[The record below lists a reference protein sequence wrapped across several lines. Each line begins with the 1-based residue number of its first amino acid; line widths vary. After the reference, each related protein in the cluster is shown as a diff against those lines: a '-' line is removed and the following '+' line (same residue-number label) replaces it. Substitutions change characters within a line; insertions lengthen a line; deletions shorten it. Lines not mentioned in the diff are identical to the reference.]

1 MTATLCRMFAKTS
14 PWPLKV
20 VTLVVVVC
28 SQHASLPMHAS
39 TDSVLRPI
47 LYVLSGYILSTL
59 LPSVVFAMPNRSQTT
74 SYVVQTLLM
83 LKAVYCFLAC
93 LGAHGL
99 SQYEVV
105 SMQLI
110 MSHLLWAQ
118 SATLGAKQQIL
129 LYQRAVVVFN
139 RLFMLVL
146 VFLSACAPPHAGL
159 ENLPLLALVFVPE
172 MIGLVVLVL
181 ASVLRELGGVFENF
195 MLS

>member
-1 MTATLCRMFAKTS
+1 MFAKTS

-20 VTLVVVVC
+20 VTLAVVVC
-28 SQHASLPMHAS
+28 SQYVSIPMHAS
-39 TDSVLRPI
+39 TDSMMRPI

-59 LPSVVFAMPNRSQTT
+59 LPSVVFAMPSRSQTT

-83 LKAVYCFLAC
+83 LKAAYCFLAC
-93 LGAHGL
+93 LSAHAL

-110 MSHLLWAQ
+110 VSHLLWAQ
-118 SATLGAKQQIL
+118 SVKLNTKEQIL

-139 RLFMLVL
+139 RLFLLLLIFV
-146 VFLSACAPPHAGL
+146 SAFAPPRTGL
-159 ENLPLLALVFVPE
+159 ESLPLLALVYVPE

-181 ASVLRELGGVFENF
+181 ASVLRELGSVFENF

>member
-1 MTATLCRMFAKTS
+1 MFARTS

-20 VTLVVVVC
+20 ATLAVVVC
-28 SQHASLPMHAS
+28 VQHVSLSVRASNVSM
-39 TDSVLRPI
+39 LRPI
-47 LYVLSGYILSTL
+47 LCALSVYILSTL
-59 LPSVVFAMPNRSQTT
+59 LPSVVFAMPDRSQTT

-83 LKAVYCFLAC
+83 LMAVYCFLAC

-99 SQYEVV
+99 SQYEAV

-118 SATLGAKQQIL
+118 SVKLNAKAQIL

-139 RLFMLVL
+139 RLLLPVL
-146 VFLSACAPPHAGL
+146 LFVGVFSPPQKGL
-159 ENLPLLALVFVPE
+159 ENLPLLLLVFVPE
-172 MIGLVVLVL
+172 MVGLVVFVL
-181 ASVLRELGGVFENF
+181 ASVLYELGSVFENF

>member
-1 MTATLCRMFAKTS
+1 MTASLCCMFAKTS

-20 VTLVVVVC
+20 VTLAVVVC
-28 SQHASLPMHAS
+28 SQHVSLPMHAS
-39 TDSVLRPI
+39 TDSLMRPI

-74 SYVVQTLLM
+74 AYVVQTLLM
-83 LKAVYCFLAC
+83 LMAVYCFLAC
-93 LGAHGL
+93 LGAHAL

-105 SMQLI
+105 SMQL
-110 MSHLLWAQ
+110 MVSHLLWAQ
-118 SATLGAKQQIL
+118 SVKLSAKEQIL
-129 LYQRAVVVFN
+129 LYQRAVVGLN
-139 RLFMLVL
+139 RLFLLALIFV
-146 VFLSACAPPHAGL
+146 SAFAPPRTGL

-172 MIGLVVLVL
+172 MIGLVVVVL